1 MLVELISVLQT
12 LHEFGGLN
20 MILPILV
27 GLDPRES
34 AVPVLGVLLHELA
47 ERVQI
52 EPVLVV
58 RIRYYCLWQDAHHLL
73 RP

>member
-1 MLVELISVLQT
+1 
-12 LHEFGGLN
+12 